1 MKITL
6 PKHPIRDMTR
16 QEKLL
21 WLGSAGAVLL
31 ANLCSGAPDGLTLCA
46 ALVGVTSLVL
56 AAGGNVWS
64 QILMILFSIL
74 YGAISFR
81 FRYWGEMITYL
92 GMTLPMAVWST
103 YTWMKHPSR
112 DNGAQ
117 VAIQPLGTRH
127 VWGLALSSCGVT
139 GLFYFILR
147 WLGTPN
153 LGFSTLSV
161 LTSFLAAALTMLR
174 SSYYALA
181 YGANDL
187 VLIVLW
193 VMATR
198 EDPAYLPVAVNF
210 TLFFVNDLYGFFR
223 WKQRERR
230 ETGAPAR

>member
-1 MKITL
+1 
-6 PKHPIRDMTR
+6 
-16 QEKLL
+16 
-21 WLGSAGAVLL
+21 
-31 ANLCSGAPDGLTLCA
+31 
-46 ALVGVTSLVL
+46 
-56 AAGGNVWS
+56 
-64 QILMILFSIL
+64 
-74 YGAISFR
+74 
-81 FRYWGEMITYL
+81 MITYL

-103 YTWMKHPSR
+103 DTWMKHPSR

-117 VAIQPLGTRH
+117 VAIQSLGTRH

-147 WLGTPN
+147 WLETPN

-198 EDPAYLPVAVNF
+198 KDPAYLPVAVNF

>member
-81 FRYWGEMITYL
+81 FR
-92 GMTLPMAVWST
+92 LPSMDKGK
-103 YTWMKHPSR
+103 Y
-112 DNGAQ
+112 
-117 VAIQPLGTRH
+117 
-127 VWGLALSSCGVT
+127 
-139 GLFYFILR
+139 
-147 WLGTPN
+147 
-153 LGFSTLSV
+153 GFSGAETAPGFV
-161 LTSFLAAALTMLR
+161 FLIDGRQPACFVSLPGHDFR
-174 SSYYALA
+174 SRKTPK
-181 YGANDL
+181 D
-187 VLIVLW
+187 
-193 VMATR
+193 
-198 EDPAYLPVAVNF
+198 F
-210 TLFFVNDLYGFFR
+210 
-223 WKQRERR
+223 
-230 ETGAPAR
+230 PARKNQGWRGRGQRWAVAHRG